1 MPAAGRPGRRVTA
14 PIAPRI
20 LEQAATWLAQLHSG
34 EASDADRAACARW
47 REQMPNTRAPGP
59 APKR

>member
-1 MPAAGRPGRRVTA
+1 MTA